1 MSESKPLAPATVT
14 ELSQRLRPDASSPQP
29 WRPPRL
35 PGMLHGVKQRLVHLA
50 QILMFALALWL
61 TWPIDVIH
69 FDSSRDL
76 LMARDCYELG
86 LCDSHGPPTSFAGL
100 FQGVLWTNALGLARW
115 LGLLPAAIG
124 VCLLGIYS
132 LVFAATLRWR
142 GAQGLP
148 LLAALLLAGSAAMMP
163 VVLWSPTL
171 FFPAM
176 MLTTWLTLDWLDRPR
191 WPLALGLGLLWGVT
205 LELYLAAGPV
215 LLATFALGLRARKPL
230 QTLTLVALALA
241 VGLLVSPGAWL
252 GTLAFIPL
260 HPLRVLAVLLAFAAL
275 VGLAVRAPKL
285 DNVALLTLAGIGAW
299 LVIGVTRHFQ
309 SRYLMPGFPALALL
323 VARGLRQRGWLQ
335 YALAAL
341 ALLAIRFFVV
351 PPEPDLR
358 YSHAETLAEAMT
370 QHQIGWPDALSHVQG
385 DLGRQLAPAT
395 AIFLPYAATPWQGE
409 DVAVDLHAQ
418 PRFARV
424 PTRVDL
430 SGAEL
435 CAQTP
440 GGKKCRA
447 LPLDPTPPGA
457 VFPFAVRVY
466 ASVIPY
472 VPSDVD
478 LLTLRV
484 PVRPGAR
491 EKLRLLPQFRGDQC
505 PWTFAR
511 GEPSLDLAEPAT
523 EVTMIRAFGHGRCPE
538 GLAIYDWLPPWRET
552 ADAPAVARTIPPQQQ
567 QRLMHPVLA
576 RASEAQFGRLA
587 AQLAVALHRPEPD
600 IAVQR
605 DRAVLVWPEQA
616 PLTLRYAATAP
627 WFQIVDAGGDV
638 TRTDAVLRALPLV
651 FSANPWQEAN
661 APTLVQQLA
670 PKPMWPHLTL
680 AALGL
685 LVLALA
691 AWRVAR

>member
-1 MSESKPLAPATVT
+1 M
-14 ELSQRLRPDASSPQP
+14 LR
-29 WRPPRL
+29 
-35 PGMLHGVKQRLVHLA
+35 GVKQRLVHPA
-50 QILMFALALWL
+50 QILLFALVLWL

-76 LMARDCYELG
+76 LMARDCYALG
-86 LCDSHGPPTSFAGL
+86 LCDSHGPPTSFPGL
-100 FQGVLWTNALGLARW
+100 FQGVLWTNALGLVRW

-124 VCLLGIYS
+124 VCLIGLYT

-148 LLAALLLAGSAAMMP
+148 LLWALLLAGSASMVP

-171 FFPAM
+171 FLPAM

-191 WPLALGLGLLWGVT
+191 WPLALGLGVLWGVT
-205 LELYLAAGPV
+205 LDLYLAAGPV
-215 LLATFALGLRARKPL
+215 LLATFALGIRARKPL

-260 HPLRVLAVLLAFAAL
+260 HPLRVLAVLLAFAVL

-285 DNVALLTLAGIGAW
+285 DNVALLALAGIGAW

-323 VARGLRQRGWLQ
+323 LARGLGQRRWLH
-335 YALAAL
+335 YAAAAL

-358 YSHAETLAEAMT
+358 YSHAAGLADALT
-370 QHQIGWPDALSHVQG
+370 QHQIGWPDALSHTQG
-385 DLGRQLAPAT
+385 DFGRQLAPAT

-409 DVAVDLHAQ
+409 DVAVNLHAQ
-418 PRFARV
+418 PRFAAV

-430 SGAEL
+430 TGAEL
-435 CAQTP
+435 CAQTA

-472 VPSDVD
+472 VPADVD
-478 LLTLRV
+478 QLTLRV
-484 PVRPGAR
+484 PVRTGAR
-491 EKLRLLPQFRGDQC
+491 EKIALLPQFRGDLC
-505 PWTFAR
+505 PWTFAH
-511 GEPSLDLAEPAT
+511 GGSTLDLAEPAT

-552 ADAPAVARTIPPQQQ
+552 ALAPMLAHAVPPPQQK
-567 QRLMHPVLA
+567 RLVQPVLA
-576 RASEAQFGRLA
+576 RTSEAQFGRLA
-587 AQLAVALHRPEPD
+587 AQLAVELHGPEPD
-600 IAVQR
+600 VAVQR
-605 DRAVLVWPEQA
+605 DRAVLSWPQQP

-627 WFQIVDAGGDV
+627 WFQIVDAGKDV
-638 TRTDAVLRALPLV
+638 TRTDAVLRALPQV
-651 FSANPWQEAN
+651 FTTNPWQEAN
-661 APTLVQQLA
+661 APTLAKQLA
-670 PKPMWPHLTL
+670 PKPMWPHLSL

-685 LVLALA
+685 LVLLFA